1 MKMKKIAVVLCCIF
15 LVIGFST
22 YAMAQQECT
31 TIQDSVLNYSA
42 GHYLAG
48 QPLVTGFDPYGYNYQ
63 AHMFNG
69 LYCNAYLGGYGFP
82 PYEGD
87 ATAYLQQNPTAAS
100 VWCWPYRDDQLAMK
114 WNDAWLSNK
123 DCDGDGKLDRHYG
136 YSSYIGS
143 GAWETNHQSGT
154 YVDENG
160 KKCKWVYFVKI
171 VAAPADAAVGPPC
184 DAVGNCTWYTAN
196 GTEIGNQIWGDFAT
210 IESVYN
216 DPCGGYHG
224 IEYLSPAG
232 PGFGKY

>member
-1 MKMKKIAVVLCCIF
+1 MKKIAVVLCCIF

-22 YAMAQQECT
+22 YAMAQNCA
-31 TIQDSVLNYSA
+31 TIQDGVLNYSV

-48 QPLVTGFDPYGYNYQ
+48 QPLVSGFDPYGYNYQ

-69 LYCNAYLGGYGFP
+69 LYCNAYLGRYGFP

-114 WNDAWLSNK
+114 WNDAWLGNK
-123 DCDGDGKLDRHYG
+123 DCTGDGLLDRNYG
-136 YSSYIGS
+136 YPSYIGS

-154 YVDENG
+154 YENGNG

-171 VAAPADAAVGPPC
+171 VAVPEGAVLTNGI
-184 DAVGNCTWYTAN
+184 WFTA
-196 GTEIGNQIWGDFAT
+196 GGVEIGPDIWGEFAI
-210 IESVYN
+210 IEEISN
-216 DPCGGYHG
+216 DPCAGVHG
-224 IEYLSPAG
+224 VQYASPDH
-232 PGFGKY
+232 PGFGGW